1 MIMKRKGVSPVIAE
15 LMMTAITV
23 VLGVGILFW
32 GMNTLSMSGQ
42 SIIYIVSEE
51 EARLREALVVEHI
64 IFFYDNNSLT
74 LYVRNIGDIEVVLSS
89 LFIMDY
95 NVSSPLEKVSL
106 EDRGITIL
114 IGDMVSFN
122 VQVSTPLI
130 KGHIYMIKLVSD
142 RGVSYVSMVKAT

>member
-51 EARLREALVVEHI
+51 EARLRESIVVEHI

-74 LYVRNIGDIEVVLSS
+74 LYVRNIGDIEVALSS

>member
-23 VLGVGILFW
+23 VLGVSILFW

>member
-1 MIMKRKGVSPVIAE
+1 MKRKGVSPVIAE

-74 LYVRNIGDIEVVLSS
+74 LYVRNIGDVEATLSS

>member
-1 MIMKRKGVSPVIAE
+1 MIAE

-74 LYVRNIGDIEVVLSS
+74 LYVRNIGDVEATLSS

>member
-74 LYVRNIGDIEVVLSS
+74 LYVRNIGDVEATLSS

>member
-1 MIMKRKGVSPVIAE
+1 VIAE

-74 LYVRNIGDIEVVLSS
+74 LYVRNIGDVEATLSS

>member
-1 MIMKRKGVSPVIAE
+1 MKRKGVSPVIAE

-23 VLGVGILFW
+23 VLGVSILFW
-32 GMNTLSMSGQ
+32 GMNTLSMSSQ

-74 LYVRNIGDIEVVLSS
+74 LYVRNIGDIEVALSS

-95 NVSSPLEKVSL
+95 NVSSPLEKISL
-106 EDRGITIL
+106 EDRGIVIL

-122 VQVSTPLI
+122 VQVSTSLI

-142 RGVSYVSMVKAT
+142 RGVSYVSMVKAI